1 MAPALPVPGYAAPE
15 EIGPAVGGA
24 TVCVAPAQLPP
35 EQAEFD
41 LQPTT
46 ADRRIMPAKPK
57 KRLDFLILVIL
68 SV

>member
-1 MAPALPVPGYAAPE
+1 MAPALPTPGYAAPE
-15 EIGPAVGGA
+15 ETGPAVGGA
-24 TVCVAPAQLPP
+24 TVCVAPPQLPP
-35 EQAEFD
+35 EQPEF

-46 ADRRIMPAKPK
+46 ADRSIMPAKPK